1 MRPWPWRAR
10 PGRAGFTLIEIVL
23 AAGLLAIGLS
33 ALIGLFTFGAN
44 LVTQARLSAE
54 AAQALD
60 GLVADLPGRLFPLDE
75 RGQVG
80 PPQSLP
86 AEEVPGH
93 PRLSFEALPSPTPVS
108 ASEYPGPPL
117 WAVEVTVR
125 WKSRGQDR
133 GLSQRILLPQTIPL
147 AERLRRA
154 VTRAGSG
161 AGA

>member
-1 MRPWPWRAR
+1 MKTRPEVAAGR
-10 PGRAGFTLIEIVL
+10 RAGFTLIEIVL

-44 LVTQARLSAE
+44 LVSQARLSAE
-54 AAQALD
+54 AAQALE

-80 PPQSLP
+80 PPRSLASEP
-86 AEEVPGH
+86 VPGH

-108 ASEYPGPPL
+108 ASDYPGPPL

-125 WKSRGQDR
+125 WKSRGLER
-133 GLSQRILLPQTIPL
+133 GLSQRILLPQTISL

-154 VTRAGSG
+154 VTTAG
-161 AGA
+161 AGAGP